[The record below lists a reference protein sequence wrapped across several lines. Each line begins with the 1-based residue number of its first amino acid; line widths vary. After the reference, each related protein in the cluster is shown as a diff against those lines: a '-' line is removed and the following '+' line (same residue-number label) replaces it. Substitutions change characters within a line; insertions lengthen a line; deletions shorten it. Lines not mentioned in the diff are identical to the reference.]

1 MKLVYSHENQFI
13 VGNMKNLIE
22 AQNINVFIKNEF
34 AQGALGE
41 TAVFDCWPEVWVYD
55 DDDYQKAIDVVVLV
69 ETKQAEM
76 DWVCN
81 QCDEKNDPSF
91 EVCWHC
97 KSEMPS

>member
-13 VGNMKNLIE
+13 VGNIKNLIE
-22 AQNINVFIKNEF
+22 AEEIKVFIKNEF
-34 AQGALGE
+34 AKGALGE
-41 TAVFDCWPEVWVYD
+41 TAAFDCWPEVWVYD
-55 DDDYQKAIDVVVLV
+55 DGDYQKAIDVIALL
-69 ETKQAEM
+69 EAKQAEM

-97 KSEMPS
+97 KNEMPS

>member
-13 VGNMKNLIE
+13 VGNIKNLIE
-22 AQNINVFIKNEF
+22 AENINVFIKNEF
-34 AQGALGE
+34 AKGALGE
-41 TAVFDCWPEVWVYD
+41 TAAFDCWPEVWVYD
-55 DDDYQKAIDVVVLV
+55 DEDYQKAIDIVASV
-69 ETKQAEM
+69 EAKQAEM

-97 KSEMPS
+97 KSEMPC